1 MLFFKR
7 KSSWLKLKNTIII
20 IIIIIVIIIII
31 IVVIIIIVIIIIT
44 IIIGRSTLVGQHPMK
59 WLLPVSRSVCPSLRL
74 SVPHKVFS
82 RLNL

>member
-7 KSSWLKLKNTIII
+7 KSSWLKLKNTII